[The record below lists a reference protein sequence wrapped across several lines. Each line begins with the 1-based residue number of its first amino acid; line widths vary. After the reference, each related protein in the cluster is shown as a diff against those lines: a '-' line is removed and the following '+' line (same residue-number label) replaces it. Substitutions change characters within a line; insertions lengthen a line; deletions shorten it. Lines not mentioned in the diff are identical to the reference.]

1 MSLNNT
7 YPLATFKKDV
17 DGVMEI
23 YEMKIYKG
31 DEIILF
37 DKDGNIK
44 ISVNLYGQKI
54 KDVFIRML
62 PSLNN
67 QGYILIDSIF

>member
-7 YPLATFKKDV
+7 YPIATFKKDV

-62 PSLNN
+62 PNLNN

>member
-7 YPLATFKKDV
+7 YPIATFKKDV
-17 DGVMEI
+17 DGVIEI
-23 YEMKIYKG
+23 YEMKIYKE

>member
-7 YPLATFKKDV
+7 YPIATFKKDV
-17 DGVMEI
+17 DGVMET

-62 PSLNN
+62 PSLNS

>member
-7 YPLATFKKDV
+7 YPIATFKKDV

-62 PSLNN
+62 PTLNN